1 MKSDE
6 DKQHGKVRADFVVRS
21 SALEP
26 EPSLPSGLFAK
37 SDRLFPLNSVI
48 RLRVDVGS
56 SEALV
61 LTCRVVYVRDRSAA
75 RTMKRPA
82 GMGLEILDGAD
93 AQRARLDEVLGG
105 HTSGERIAAG
115 KALPLPPLPPPPVP
129 PGTSGSSNPSSAP
142 RIAASRPAAPG
153 SVPRIAASPVVPVGA
168 PSGAAPRAR
177 TISRPG
183 GSGSP
188 AETTPHPVRRADA
201 LSIIV
206 VDDDDHYRELAAE
219 PFRKRGDV
227 VRTTSDGLEALA
239 MCLKEAPDIVLSDVQ
254 MPRMDG
260 WQLLRLIRARPSIAS
275 LPVVFLTMLNNDNER
290 LLGYQLGVDAYIA
303 KPYKPEELLIRVT
316 QILRRA
322 KSMSGA
328 PMAKITLRGEL
339 AHVPASSLLSFLEM
353 EKKTGTLLLIGPAV
367 ARLFLRD
374 GRVMRAEIEG
384 AEEPKGSRQVFM
396 SVLDWNNGQF
406 EFTPEDVQA
415 EDDIKT
421 ATTALLLEHARIADE
436 RKR

>member
-1 MKSDE
+1 MKSDD

-26 EPSLPSGLFAK
+26 EPSLSSGVFVK
-37 SDRLFPLNSVI
+37 SDRLFPLHSVI
-48 RLRVDVGS
+48 RLSVELGNG
-56 SEALV
+56 ETLPA
-61 LTCRVVYVRDRSAA
+61 TCRVVYVRDRGAA
-75 RTMKRPA
+75 RTTKKPA
-82 GMGLEILDGAD
+82 GMGLEILDVTETH
-93 AQRARLDEVLGG
+93 RSRLDEVLRGYA
-105 HTSGERIAAG
+105 SAERLAAS
-115 KALPLPPLPPPPVP
+115 KPLPPLPLP
-129 PGTSGSSNPSSAP
+129 PGSAP
-142 RIAASRPAAPG
+142 RIT
-153 SVPRIAASPVVPVGA
+153 ASPVVAVGPAANPV
-168 PSGAAPRAR
+168 PRPKLP
-177 TISRPG
+177 SRPDVPP
-183 GSGSP
+183 P
-188 AETTPHPVRRADA
+188 APESAPLPIRRADA

-206 VDDDDHYRELAAE
+206 VDDDDHYRELASE

-260 WQLLRLIRARPSIAS
+260 WQLLRLIRARPSLAS
-275 LPVVFLTMLNNDNER
+275 LPVVFLTMLSDDKER
-290 LLGYQLGVDAYIA
+290 LLGYQLGVDGYIA

-322 KSMSGA
+322 KSMQSV

-339 AHVPASSLLSFLEM
+339 AHVPPSSLLSFLEM
-353 EKKTGTLLLIGPAV
+353 EKKTGTLLLLGSEV
-367 ARLFLRD
+367 ARLFMRD

-384 AEEPKGSRQVFM
+384 AAEKNTSRQVFD

-406 EFTPEDVQA
+406 EFTPEEVRT
-415 EDDIKT
+415 EDEIKT
-421 ATTALLLEHARIADE
+421 ATTAILLEHARIADE